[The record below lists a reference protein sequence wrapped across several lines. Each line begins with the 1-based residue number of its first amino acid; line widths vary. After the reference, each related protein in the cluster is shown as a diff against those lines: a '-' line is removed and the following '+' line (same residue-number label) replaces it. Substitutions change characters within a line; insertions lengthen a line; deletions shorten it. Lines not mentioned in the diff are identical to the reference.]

1 MKMSISK
8 IMFGVAA
15 ACFLLSLLTVT
26 LGALNLVTLGL
37 FFLAL
42 GLFL

>member
-1 MKMSISK
+1 MNLSISK
-8 IMFGVAA
+8 LLFIAA
-15 ACFLLSLLTVT
+15 AVCFLLSLLTVT

-42 GLFL
+42 GMVF